1 MMNIAEGNGKKH
13 GIRAVYLSS
22 FCLRIFFFF
31 KKFLSLPQHPLCL
44 DSKDCLSSSVGNKV
58 ISNLPRLGF
67 HLLLDGGLFRRRT
80 LDSAQE
86 SVRKKVKNMSMEFL

>member
-1 MMNIAEGNGKKH
+1 MEKSTEY
-13 GIRAVYLSS
+13 VQFTYLVL
-22 FCLRIFFFF
+22 FAHFFFF
-31 KKFLSLPQHPLCL
+31 KKFLSLPQHSLCL

-86 SVRKKVKNMSMEFL
+86 SVRKKVKNTSMEFL